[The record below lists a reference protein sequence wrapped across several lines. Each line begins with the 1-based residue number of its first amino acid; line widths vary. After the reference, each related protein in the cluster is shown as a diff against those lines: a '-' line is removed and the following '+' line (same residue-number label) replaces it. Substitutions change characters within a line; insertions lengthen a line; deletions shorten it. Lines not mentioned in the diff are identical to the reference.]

1 MRCVLAES
9 DIFRGVM
16 KMVKRLRTP
25 TKSDVDNADR
35 WLAAAQQELKS
46 NEFFRV
52 KLLCRQVIR
61 ALRRKEHE
69 SR

>member
-1 MRCVLAES
+1 MRCVLVES
-9 DIFRGVM
+9 DILRGVM

-35 WLAAAQQELKS
+35 WLAVAQQELKS